1 MLSDQRVI
9 SVAMAQIVD
18 GLIGEAVK
26 RAGLGG
32 LRFAH
37 PPYGLARNIEP
48 FGAHLRQMLRVQPHG
63 SMR

>member
-1 MLSDQRVI
+1 
-9 SVAMAQIVD
+9 MAQIVD